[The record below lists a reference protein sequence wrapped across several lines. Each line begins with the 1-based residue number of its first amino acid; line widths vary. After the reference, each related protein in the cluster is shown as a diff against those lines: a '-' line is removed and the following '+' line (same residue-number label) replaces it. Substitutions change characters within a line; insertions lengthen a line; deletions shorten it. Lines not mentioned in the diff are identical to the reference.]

1 MQIIEPKYFM
11 LNCKYIGVGLSYED
25 YLLEILNWSGY
36 FRSKS
41 EDKSEYVAPK
51 TEDHGEADAYS
62 TDYQIDFKLL
72 IDEEMMRGLN
82 KNKPTVNKEF
92 IDKGIIMV
100 QDNPTPTPIPKKN
113 ILVDIMRISPEEIA
127 SDAYTSETAKHFIKN
142 MEKNKNL
149 FLYYPYEH
157 TCQTPYSVKAFAYLF
172 TQIFKVPLCY
182 RAQKCPDKDTFICV
196 KVNENFLIFEWT
208 DQEFVFVDKVNEL
221 LCSAYRDYKLFS
233 FF

>member
-25 YLLEILNWSGY
+25 YLLEILNWSRY

-51 TEDHGEADAYS
+51 AEDHGEADAYS
-62 TDYQIDFKLL
+62 TGYQIDFKLL

-82 KNKPTVNKEF
+82 KNKPTVNKKF

-100 QDNPTPTPIPKKN
+100 QDNPAPTPIPKKN

-127 SDAYTSETAKHFIKN
+127 SDAYTSETAKHFMKN

-157 TCQTPYSVKAFAYLF
+157 TCQTPYSVKAFACLF
-172 TQIFKVPLCY
+172 TQIFRIPLCH
-182 RAQKCPDKDTFICV
+182 RAQKYPNRDTFLCV
-196 KVNENFLIFEWT
+196 KVNENFLIFEWK
-208 DQEFVFVDKVNEL
+208 DQEFVYVDKVNEL

>member
-41 EDKSEYVAPK
+41 EDKSEYIAPK

-82 KNKPTVNKEF
+82 KNKPTVDKKF
-92 IDKGIIMV
+92 IDKGIY
-100 QDNPTPTPIPKKN
+100 DTEKA
-113 ILVDIMRISPEEIA
+113 VDAFYYAMNSA
-127 SDAYTSETAKHFIKN
+127 SDLYKKYFGYAFTVTARYTAAKEMADN
-142 MEKNKNL
+142 
-149 FLYYPYEH
+149 
-157 TCQTPYSVKAFAYLF
+157 F
-172 TQIFKVPLCY
+172 TYDNI
-182 RAQKCPDKDTFICV
+182 
-196 KVNENFLIFEWT
+196 
-208 DQEFVFVDKVNEL
+208 
-221 LCSAYRDYKLFS
+221 
-233 FF
+233 

>member
-41 EDKSEYVAPK
+41 EDKSEYIAPK

-82 KNKPTVNKEF
+82 KNKPTVDKKF

-100 QDNPTPTPIPKKN
+100 QDNPEPTPIPKKN

-127 SDAYTSETAKHFIKN
+127 SDAYSSETAKHFKKIWKRT
-142 MEKNKNL
+142 KI
-149 FLYYPYEH
+149 FF
-157 TCQTPYSVKAFAYLF
+157 CITPMNTFAKHRIL
-172 TQIFKVPLCY
+172 
-182 RAQKCPDKDTFICV
+182 
-196 KVNENFLIFEWT
+196 
-208 DQEFVFVDKVNEL
+208 
-221 LCSAYRDYKLFS
+221 
-233 FF
+233 

>member
-41 EDKSEYVAPK
+41 EDKSKYVAPK
-51 TEDHGEADAYS
+51 FQDHGEADAYS

-72 IDEEMMRGLN
+72 IDEEMMRGLSR
-82 KNKPTVNKEF
+82 NKPTVDKKF

-100 QDNPTPTPIPKKN
+100 RDNPRPTPVPKRN
-113 ILVDIMRISPEEIA
+113 VLVDIMQITPDEIA
-127 SDAYTSETAKHFIKN
+127 NDVFSSETARHFMKN
-142 MEKNKNL
+142 LEKDKNL

-157 TCQTPYSVKAFAYLF
+157 TCQTPYSVKAFEHLF
-172 TQIFKVPLCY
+172 TRIFKVSLNH
-182 RAQKCPDKDTFICV
+182 RLQKCPGKDTYVCV

-208 DQEFVFVDKVNEL
+208 DQGFVFVDKVNEL